1 MKLTLRAARIN
12 KGLKQTEAAELLGV
26 KESTLSRYERGMSF
40 PDVSVLKKIE
50 EVYSVNYNDLIFMPK
65 NYGKTVTKGA

>member
-26 KESTLSRYERGMSF
+26 KESTLSRYERGLSC

-50 EVYSVNYNDLIFMPK
+50 EVYSVTYNDLIFMPK

>member
-50 EVYSVNYNDLIFMPK
+50 EVYSVNYNDLIFIPK

>member
-12 KGLKQTEAAELLGV
+12 KGFKQTEAAELLGV